1 MSGLKKNNK
10 PYQTQQ
16 NKVHTSPKNWPGSL
30 IIANKYEFIIKFNYF

>member
-16 NKVHTSPKNWPGSL
+16 NKVHTSPKNWPG
-30 IIANKYEFIIKFNYF
+30 IV